1 MARKWSESRRSRR
14 CRWANPWAALAVKQ
28 DTQTAQDA
36 MEINEMASNKQK
48 EVAKENIKKAQQKW
62 QEMTPREHA
71 LAQPEGRKRAKPG
84 TKGEGDYFRI
94 VVRPKDEFTTFRYH
108 DVGEKGHI
116 LRLAGKRSSGSWDT
130 QVWLISKEDAH
141 LEGDTLVADTDDA
154 RRVIEALGT
163 KPKHVKGDIFEAKDR
178 LNVPESKK
186 PTEAQQRARLE
197 NIKKAQQARRTSTA
211 KKE

>member
-1 MARKWSESRRSRR
+1 MTTD
-14 CRWANPWAALAVKQ
+14 KQ
-28 DTQTAQDA
+28 
-36 MEINEMASNKQK
+36 NEA
-48 EVAKENIKKAQQKW
+48 AKENIKKAQQRW

-94 VVRPKDEFTTFRYH
+94 VVRSKEEFTTFRYH

-116 LRLAGKRSSGSWDT
+116 LRLAGKRNSGSWDT
-130 QVWLISKEDAH
+130 QTWLINKDDAH
-141 LEGDTLVADTDDA
+141 IEGDTLVADTDDA
-154 RRVIEALGT
+154 RRLIETLGS
-163 KPKHVKGDIFEAKDR
+163 KPKQVKGDVFEAKDR

-197 NIKKAQQARRTSTA
+197 NIKKAQQARRTRTA